1 MRSNS
6 FPGGRPT
13 VALFSL
19 GLLAM
24 LALGGCS
31 REPASVTTP
40 VPAAKDAVSTEPH
53 VHTQYRCP
61 MHPDVVRDAPGQCPI
76 CGMDL
81 VEFEPAAP
89 AGPASPTAAPR
100 CVFHRR

>member
-6 FPGGRPT
+6 FPGRRPAA
-13 VALFSL
+13 ALFSL

-24 LALGGCS
+24 LALDGCS
-31 REPASVTTP
+31 REPASVP
-40 VPAAKDAVSTEPH
+40 AAVPAAKDAVSTEPH

-81 VEFEPAAP
+81 VEFEPAARP
-89 AGPASPTAAPR
+89 VRRRRRQGPR
-100 CVFHRR
+100 CAFHRR